1 LKKIS
6 EVIVKTLRNAGVEII
21 FGIPSVHNIGF
32 YEALRQEPSIRHI
45 LCRHEASA
53 THMADGYARST
64 HKIGVVVTST
74 GPGVTYTMSPLM
86 EAWWSCSPVLIITS
100 NVRSNQIGRGLGVLH
115 ELYNQSDP
123 FKDIT
128 KAVICIRAGDDVKAA
143 IERAV
148 ATATSGRP
156 GPVYLEIPTD
166 FWDLESSSIKDE
178 IEREPEIQTSH
189 DIDAAIQLLKNAK
202 NPLIISGVEALH
214 AGIGPAIRSLV
225 ETLQAPFITDFN
237 GKGIIPEDHP
247 LAFGSATRR
256 GVVQEIHKTCDV
268 TLSVG
273 SRLRYVDFKRR
284 GVTLPGLIHIDW
296 DTAWINKNYPADVQ
310 LIGDVHDIVVSL
322 AKGLEVISPSEE
334 HCGHIQELRKKL
346 DSDTLAA
353 AKGRM
358 EAEYIKAVRQALPA
372 ESSLVVDNTIVGYF
386 AEQLY
391 MSLRPGG
398 IIGPKGATPIGF
410 AFPAAVGV
418 KIANPKMPVVALTGD
433 GGFLYGTQEMATC
446 AQYGIGFPVIVVN
459 DSSFRMIDYLQLA
472 NYGEGYETTLVNP
485 DFVALAESY
494 GFSAVRVDSPE
505 KLGETL
511 ESALATGDM
520 WLIELVT
527 SFPDPPFGQV

>member
-1 LKKIS
+1 MKKNS
-6 EVIVKTLRNAGVEII
+6 EVIVKTLRNAGVEVV

-64 HKIGVVVTST
+64 NKIGVVVVST
-74 GPGVTYTMSPLM
+74 GPGVTYTISPLM
-86 EAWWSCSPVLIITS
+86 EAWWCCSPVLIITS
-100 NVRSNQIGRGLGVLH
+100 NVRSDQIGRGLGVLH
-115 ELYNQSDP
+115 ELYNQSDL

-128 KAVICIRAGDDVKAA
+128 KAVICLRAGDDIQTAV
-143 IERAV
+143 ERAV
-148 ATATSGRP
+148 SIAISDRP

-166 FWDLESSSIKDE
+166 FWDLEFSSIKDE
-178 IEREPEIQTSH
+178 AEREPETRTSS
-189 DIDAAIQLLKNAK
+189 DIDAAVQLLQNAK
-202 NPLIISGVEALH
+202 NPLIVSGVEALH
-214 AGIGPAIRSLV
+214 AGVGPAIRSLV
-225 ETLQAPFITDFN
+225 ETLHAPFVTDFN

-256 GVVQEIHKTCDV
+256 GVVREIHRTCDV
-268 TLSVG
+268 TLAIG

-296 DTAWINKNYPADVQ
+296 DTTWISKNYPADMQ
-310 LIGDVHDIVVSL
+310 LIGDVQDIVVSL
-322 AKGLEVISPSEE
+322 TKGLDGISRSEE
-334 HCGHIQELRKKL
+334 HRGNIQELREKL
-346 DSDTLAA
+346 ERDTLAA
-353 AKGRM
+353 TKGRM
-358 EAEYIKAVRQALPA
+358 EAEYIRAVRQAIPP

-391 MSLRPGG
+391 MSLKPGG
-398 IIGPKGATPIGF
+398 IIAPKGATPIGF

-472 NYGEGYETTLVNP
+472 SYGKGYETTLVNP
-485 DFVALAESY
+485 DFVTLAESY

-505 KLGETL
+505 KLGEAL
-511 ESALATGDM
+511 EKALTTGDM
-520 WLIELVT
+520 WLIELVA